1 MRSSALLYNS
11 EVARIALDVLA
22 KASGQGN
29 QPGKRR
35 SLILLERH
43 LPSASSVF
51 FATTMHLAVLFG
63 AAFRSSSFGRSLNFP
78 SAVCARSSRRVKMS
92 RCLYVKFDLLNTSG
106 HSSCPDAKDGKKRSS
121 SDGASAGGPLSGGA
135 NPSSGKRRYFPDA
148 CRVLAFEGI
157 GEERNAAIGTTGSL
171 ARAGWLVAKASSAS
185 RNETSVRGTGGSNPP
200 LSATESF
207 SAYSFTTND
216 RNPRQCGKFRTA
228 CGTGEWSKSSI
239 PPIRVNF
246 LCGNQIRGHC
256 EKLCWRQLGY

>member
-135 NPSSGKRRYFPDA
+135 NPSSRKRRYFPDA
-148 CRVLAFEGI
+148 CRVFAFEGI
-157 GEERNAAIGTTGSL
+157 GEERNAAIRTKGSL
-171 ARAGWLVAKASSAS
+171 SQARWLVTKASRVA
-185 RNETSVRGTGGSNPP
+185 NSVRGTGGSNPP
-200 LSATESF
+200 LSATQF
-207 SAYSFTTND
+207 VVFTY
-216 RNPRQCGKFRTA
+216 NPEKAANWRVRGTIGTA
-228 CGTGEWSKSSI
+228 RGTGESEQSVKIADSPRFLSVWKRFGATSGRLGL
-239 PPIRVNF
+239 IR
-246 LCGNQIRGHC
+246 RS
-256 EKLCWRQLGY
+256 QL